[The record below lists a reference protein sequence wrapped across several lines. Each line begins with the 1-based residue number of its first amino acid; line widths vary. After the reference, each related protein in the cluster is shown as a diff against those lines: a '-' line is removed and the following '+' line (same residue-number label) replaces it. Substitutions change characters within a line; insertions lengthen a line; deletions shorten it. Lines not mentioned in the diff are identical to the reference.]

1 MSRIGKM
8 PIKLG
13 DKVKAV
19 VQGDKVNFEG
29 PKGKL
34 SVTLPVTDIKVELK
48 GGELILTRP
57 SDHRTDRKS
66 VV

>member
-8 PIKLG
+8 PITLD

-34 SVTLPVTDIKVELK
+34 SVTLPIKDIKVEATYL
-48 GGELILTRP
+48 GGRRIYR
-57 SDHRTDRKS
+57 RQ
-66 VV
+66 